1 MESLTRNELEQFY
14 ADALAINATFRSE
27 NERLKR
33 QVNDQAQELEQLKR
47 KAVDVKNAFAFG
59 GRDDVLHA
67 SGRLVDYLIEQGH
80 N

>member
-1 MESLTRNELEQFY
+1 MENLTRNELEQFY
-14 ADALAINATFRSE
+14 ADALAINATIRSE

-33 QVNDQAQELEQLKR
+33 QLNDQAQELEQLKR
-47 KAVDVKNAFAFG
+47 KAVDVKNAFEFG
-59 GRDDVLHA
+59 ERDDVLQA